1 MLNYEISGKFTISIT
16 MQFAS
21 AILLSSAGNSLRTVQ
36 SADLEISVDLSARV
50 QSPYSAHL

>member
-1 MLNYEISGKFTISIT
+1 